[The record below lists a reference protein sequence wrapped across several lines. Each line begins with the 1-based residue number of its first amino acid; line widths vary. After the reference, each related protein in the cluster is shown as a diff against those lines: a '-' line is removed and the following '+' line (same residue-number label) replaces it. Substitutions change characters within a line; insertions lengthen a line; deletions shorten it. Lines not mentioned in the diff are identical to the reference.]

1 MYVCMYVCMY
11 VYVYTCIEKLFF
23 YISAE
28 LLFLADISV
37 RFAFNFVDAVLLH
50 LLIEHERLHLVLVY
64 VCSTGFSNSKKTLLR
79 IFFKY

>member
-1 MYVCMYVCMY
+1 MYVPYMYI
-11 VYVYTCIEKLFF
+11 CIEKLFF

-64 VCSTGFSNSKKTLLR
+64 VCSTGFSNSKKKMLLR
-79 IFFKY
+79 FLY

>member
-1 MYVCMYVCMY
+1 MYVCMYM
-11 VYVYTCIEKLFF
+11 YTCIEKLFS

-64 VCSTGFSNSKKTLLR
+64 VCITSFSN
-79 IFFKY
+79 